1 MNEKIKQR
9 IMEITTGVYETLI
22 SQAIEE
28 KLKNFSEEKFLIK
41 KSDIDSAESYKM
53 LANYL
58 AEVVAQV
65 LKSYFS
71 GKDRSVTISNQV
83 DAVNRILKFI
93 EDEWVDHNVIT
104 SPDKLSDESFT
115 ARLVIPKSRLRKRQ
129 KYILYLATG

>member
-1 MNEKIKQR
+1 
-9 IMEITTGVYETLI
+9 MEITTGVYETLI

-28 KLKNFSEEKFLIK
+28 KLKNFSEEKFLIT

-71 GKDRSVTISNQV
+71 
-83 DAVNRILKFI
+83 
-93 EDEWVDHNVIT
+93 
-104 SPDKLSDESFT
+104 DKE
-115 ARLVIPKSRLRKRQ
+115 
-129 KYILYLATG
+129 